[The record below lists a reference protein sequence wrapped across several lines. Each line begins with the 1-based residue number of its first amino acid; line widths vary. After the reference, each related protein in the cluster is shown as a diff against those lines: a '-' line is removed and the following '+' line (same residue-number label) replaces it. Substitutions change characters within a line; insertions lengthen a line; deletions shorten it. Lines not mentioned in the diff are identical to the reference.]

1 MASSIHKMLWGAFA
15 ALTILVAAGIA
26 LTLLILQNEHA
37 EETRIVAGSEPLID
51 SMQEMN
57 TAISTAVSAARGYVL
72 TGESQFPQQYDDAVP
87 DFEHNY
93 GVARQIASDPDDI
106 RELNDFHKHFESI
119 KP

>member
-1 MASSIHKMLWGAFA
+1 MASSIHKMLWAAFGA
-15 ALTILVAAGIA
+15 LGIRGGAGMA

-72 TGESQFPQQYDDAVP
+72 TGESESTHQYDDAVR

-106 RELNDFHKHFESI
+106 RELNDFHKHFES
-119 KP
+119 